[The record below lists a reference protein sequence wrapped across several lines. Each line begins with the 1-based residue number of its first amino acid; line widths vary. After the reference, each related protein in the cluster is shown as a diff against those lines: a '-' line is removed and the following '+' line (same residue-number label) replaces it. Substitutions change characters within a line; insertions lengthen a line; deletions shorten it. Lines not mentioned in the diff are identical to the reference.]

1 MAEFDLTQPAWI
13 IAAVIVVALGIYA
26 ISGGADFGGGV
37 WDLFARG
44 PRAERQRAVIERAIA
59 PIWEAN
65 HVWLILVVV
74 LLFVCFPGAF
84 AALTTALHVPL
95 TVMLVGVVLRGSAF
109 TFRSYDRGP
118 GATERGRRWSRV
130 FAVSS
135 VVTPV
140 FLGVCLGAAVSG
152 ALHIGPD
159 GRVVTDFV
167 SAWWAPFPFALGLF
181 VLALF
186 AQLAAVYL
194 AADVARSEGA
204 DAPLA
209 ADFRLRAL
217 GATVAVVVTAWL
229 AFALTATGA
238 PALRQGL
245 TGGAWAL
252 AGHAFTAIAG
262 VTTTAA
268 LWRRKFALA
277 RWAVI
282 AQTFGVVGGWAASQV
297 PYVVLPDLTIRG
309 AAAPASVLWPVV
321 GALGLGSVL
330 LIPAFWLLYRVFRP

>member
-1 MAEFDLTQPAWI
+1 MPDLATLGPAWI
-13 IAAVIVVALGIYA
+13 VASVIVVALAIYA

-44 PRAERQRAVIERAIA
+44 PRAERQRSVIEHAIA

-95 TVMLVGVVLRGSAF
+95 TLMLVGVVLRGSAF

-140 FLGVCLGAAVSG
+140 FLGVCLGSAVSG
-152 ALHIGPD
+152 ALRIGPD
-159 GRVVTDFV
+159 GRVITDFV
-167 SAWWAPFPFALGLF
+167 SAWWAPFPFALGAF

-194 AADVARSEGA
+194 AADVARDEGP

-209 ADFRLRAL
+209 LDFQRRGLA
-217 GATVAVVVTAWL
+217 ASVAVVLTAWL
-229 AFALTATGA
+229 AFALTAEGA
-238 PALRQGL
+238 PALRAGL
-245 TGGAWAL
+245 TGGTAAL
-252 AGHAFTAIAG
+252 AGHAFTGLAGIAT
-262 VTTTAA
+262 VAA
-268 LWRRKFALA
+268 LLRRRFAWA

-297 PYVVLPDLTIRG
+297 PYVVIPDLTIEA
-309 AAAPASVLWPVV
+309 AAAPTAVLWPVV
-321 GALGLGSVL
+321 TALGLGAL
-330 LIPAFWLLYRVFRP
+330 LLVPAFWALYRVFRR